1 MKGFVRRLPVIE
13 TDGSSVPGS
22 NKPGHLAPQPST
34 VQYRKNPLN
43 PPSGIELH
51 AIAIQN
57 KTP

>member
-34 VQYRKNPLN
+34 VQYC
-43 PPSGIELH
+43 
-51 AIAIQN
+51 
-57 KTP
+57 TPAECLQ